1 MSLSRTRFLMARRL
15 VLGLLLSLIV
25 ALPAALSTQARA
37 GDSLS
42 SLQAKIAA
50 AQAKE
55 AQLSSDIGSIEG
67 RIRTL
72 EKQVGGVSARLGTLE
87 QDLAL
92 QQAKLDKIQRVFR
105 LQTDQLDFL
114 KHQYA
119 VSIGRL
125 NNRLVQLY
133 ESDDPTTLDVLLS
146 TQSLSDFLDQIAF
159 VRDLGQQD
167 ARITTQV
174 SSAKV
179 RMHDAREKTRV
190 TRDQVATVTRT
201 IAVRT
206 AQVRSEKDR
215 LLVSEKGLS
224 TAKGHKKQQLA
235 SVQQSKAEY
244 LNEVSGLQASYG
256 AVSAQ
261 IQAAGSSSYD
271 STPSASGLIW
281 PVNGPVVSPFGMRWG
296 RLHAGNRHRR
306 RVRHA
311 DPCSGKR
318 DGDLRRL
325 DGRLRQLRHH
335 RPRRRA
341 LDRVRAPVEHRRRRR
356 KRHAGPGDRL
366 RRLHGPLLRPASP
379 LRGAHQWKPGRP
391 ARVISSSPR

>member
-1 MSLSRTRFLMARRL
+1 MARRL
-15 VLGLLLSLIV
+15 ALALLVSLIV

-37 GDSLS
+37 SDRLS

-72 EKQVGGVSARLGTLE
+72 EKQVGGVSARLSTL
-87 QDLAL
+87 QRDLAL
-92 QQAKLDKIQRVFR
+92 QQEKLDRITRLFR

-114 KHQYA
+114 KRQYA

-125 NNRLVQLY
+125 NQRLIELY

-146 TQSLSDFLDQIAF
+146 TQSLSDFLDQIAY
-159 VRDLGQQD
+159 VRDIGSQD
-167 ARITTQV
+167 ARITTEV

-206 AQVRSEKDR
+206 AQVRSEKER

-224 TAKGHKKQQLA
+224 AARAQEAAARVGP
-235 SVQQSKAEY
+235 AEQGR
-244 LNEVSGLQASYG
+244 VSERGGRAPGSER
-256 AVSAQ
+256 
-261 IQAAGSSSYD
+261 AGD
-271 STPSASGLIW
+271 RPDPG
-281 PVNGPVVSPFGMRWG
+281 G
-296 RLHAGNRHRR
+296 RLVELRLDAVGERPHLARQRPGREPVRDALGPAARGNRHRR
-306 RVRHA
+306 RVRDS
-311 DPCSGKR
+311 DPRRRQR
-318 DGDLRRL
+318 DGHLRGL
-325 DGRLRQLRHH
+325 DGRLRQLRDH
-335 RPRRRA
+335 RPRRRD
-341 LDRVRAPVEHRRRRR
+341 LDRVRAPVEHRGRRRE
-356 KRHAGPGDRL
+356 RHAGTSDRL
-366 RRLHGPLLRPASP
+366 GCTGHCFGPHLHFEVRVNGTPVDPLGYL
-379 LRGAHQWKPGRP
+379 
-391 ARVISSSPR
+391 